1 LATVVLVG
9 VQWGDEG
16 KGKATDFLAAKA
28 DFIVRYQGGNN
39 AGHTVVVGD
48 EEFRLH
54 VIPSGILHK
63 DKTCIIGNGVVIDP
77 AVLVAEIRGLEQRGV
92 QMARLFISER
102 AHLILPYHR
111 LWDAVEEERKG
122 KGKIGT
128 TRRGIGPAYSDK
140 AARTG
145 IRMVDLVNKEVF
157 RGLLRENVDCK
168 NAYFERVYGAE
179 RVSFAEI
186 LSAYEEYAD
195 ILGKYVTDTALML
208 HRAIAAGKNVL
219 LEGAQG
225 TLLDID
231 HGTYPFVT
239 SSTPTA
245 GGACL
250 GAGIGPR
257 AIDTVIGIAKA
268 YTTRVGEG
276 PFPTELHDELGKE
289 IRDKGREFGTTTGRP
304 RRCGWF
310 DAVIARYAA
319 RINGLDYLCVTKLDV
334 LTGIPRLRICRGY
347 RWGGEE
353 LEGFPASLDCL
364 SACEPV
370 YEDLPGWD
378 EALGEVRRLEDLPV
392 QARRYLERIAE
403 LSGVPVLLVGV
414 GTRREQTIVC
424 RDVF

>member
-48 EEFRLH
+48 DEFKLH
-54 VIPSGILHK
+54 VIPSGILYK

-77 AVLVAEIRGLEQRGV
+77 AVLVGEIRGLEQRGV

-122 KGKIGT
+122 KGQIGT

-140 AARTG
+140 AARSG
-145 IRMVDLVNKEVF
+145 IRMVDLVDREVF
-157 RGLLRENVDCK
+157 RGLLRDSVEAK
-168 NAYFERVYGAE
+168 NAYFKKVYAAE
-179 RVSFAEI
+179 TVSFGDI
-186 LSAYEEYAD
+186 LSAYEKYAD
-195 ILGKYVTDTALML
+195 ILGKYVADTALML

-219 LEGAQG
+219 FEGAQG

-276 PFPTELHDELGKE
+276 PFPTELHDELGEE
-289 IRDKGREFGTTTGRP
+289 IRAKGREFGTTTGRP

-310 DAVIARYAA
+310 DAAIARYAA
-319 RINGLDYLCVTKLDV
+319 RVNGLDYLCVTKLDV
-334 LTGIPRLRICRGY
+334 LTGIPQLKICRGY
-347 RWGGEE
+347 RRRGEE
-353 LEGFPASLDCL
+353 LEGFPASLHTL

-378 EALGEVRRLEDLPV
+378 EDLGKARRLEDLPA
-392 QARRYLERIAE
+392 QARRYLERIEE
-403 LSGVPVLLVGV
+403 LSGVPILMVGV

-424 RDVF
+424 REVF